1 MKIVFDTNVWISA
14 MLWNRSV
21 ANKLFKLLLE
31 HEVSIYTSYEL
42 LVECKKVL
50 ERDFPESNMKEI
62 LNELLESSVYIQVYD
77 KVDVVANDKSDN
89 IIIECALAASADFII
104 SYDKHLLNIVE
115 YRNIRVIT
123 PERALRLLS
132 LFF

>member
-115 YRNIRVIT
+115 YRNIRLIT